1 MDNFQLIQFSIIT
14 LALIIFVLYTIINVF
29 KLSKEMKKMDDT
41 METSRKILKRK
52 DSNVYDLKATRRD

>member
-1 MDNFQLIQFSIIT
+1 
-14 LALIIFVLYTIINVF
+14 
-29 KLSKEMKKMDDT
+29 MKKMDDT